1 MLESQVKVAY
11 WNLAYF
17 DYDVQENS
25 APILTC
31 DTPVIL
37 Y

>member
-1 MLESQVKVAY
+1 MLESQVKIAY
-11 WNLAYF
+11 WNLGSF

-25 APILTC
+25 APILTF
-31 DTPVIL
+31 DTPAIL